1 MYKAILAGLTILLG
15 SSVASASADPVEEL
29 KGSVTEA
36 VEVLYGE
43 GSEAKSVEL
52 KRDEV
57 RAAFEKNYNMD
68 IFIRRAIGSNWRRLT
83 EEEQTR
89 GLELIKA
96 VVLKA
101 YIDGMEGRARP
112 EIRYEA
118 AVQLGEHRLEIP
130 SVVVME
136 DRTVS
141 LKYKLARMQSG
152 WELYDLVAEEIS
164 LVANYRQQFDEH
176 FRRGTAAKLI
186 EKLEGLLNHEKLD
199 HKVTL

>member
-1 MYKAILAGLTILLG
+1 MYKTILVGLIILFG
-15 SSVASASADPVEEL
+15 SAMASADPVEEL
-29 KGSVTEA
+29 KASVAEA
-36 VEVLYGE
+36 VEVLFGDE
-43 GSEAKSVEL
+43 CNTKSVEL

-68 IFIRRAIGSNWRRLT
+68 IIIRRAIGRNWRRLT

-89 GLELIKA
+89 VLELIKA

-101 YIDGMEGRARP
+101 YIDGMQGRARP

-118 AVQLGEHRLEIP
+118 AVQRGEHRLEIP
-130 SVVVME
+130 SIVTLE

-164 LVANYRQQFDEH
+164 LVSNYRQQFDDH
-176 FRRGTAAKLI
+176 FRRGTAAELI
-186 EKLEGLLNHEKLD
+186 QKLEELLNHEKLD

>member
-1 MYKAILAGLTILLG
+1 M
-15 SSVASASADPVEEL
+15 ASADPVEEL
-29 KGSVTEA
+29 KGSVAMA
-36 VEVLYGE
+36 VEVLVGE

-57 RAAFEKNYNMD
+57 RAAFQKNYNMD
-68 IFIRRAIGSNWRRLT
+68 IIIRRAIGSNWRRLT

-89 GLELIKA
+89 VLKLIKA

-101 YIDGMEGRARP
+101 YIDGMQGRSRP

-118 AVQLGEHRLEIP
+118 AVQRGEHRLEIP
-130 SVVVME
+130 SIVTIE
-136 DRTVS
+136 GRAVS

-164 LVANYRQQFDEH
+164 LVSNYRQQFDDH
-176 FRRGTAAKLI
+176 FRRGTAAELI
-186 EKLEGLLNHEKLD
+186 QKLEELLNHEKLD

>member
-1 MYKAILAGLTILLG
+1 MYKVILVGLIILFG
-15 SSVASASADPVEEL
+15 SAMASADPVEEL
-29 KGSVTEA
+29 KASVAEA
-36 VEVLYGE
+36 VEVLFGDE
-43 GSEAKSVEL
+43 CNTKSVEL

-57 RAAFEKNYNMD
+57 RAAFEKKYNMD
-68 IFIRRAIGSNWRRLT
+68 IIIRRAIGSNWRRLT

-89 GLELIKA
+89 VLELIKA

-101 YIDGMEGRARP
+101 YIDGMQGRARP

-118 AVQLGEHRLEIP
+118 AVQRGEHRLEIP
-130 SVVVME
+130 SIVTLE

-164 LVANYRQQFDEH
+164 LVSNYRQQFDDH
-176 FRRGTAAKLI
+176 FRRGTAAELI
-186 EKLEGLLNHEKLD
+186 QKLEELLNHEKLD

>member
-1 MYKAILAGLTILLG
+1 MFKTILVGLIILFG
-15 SSVASASADPVEEL
+15 SAMASADPVEEL
-29 KGSVTEA
+29 KASVAEA
-36 VEVLYGE
+36 VEVLFGDE
-43 GSEAKSVEL
+43 CNTKSVEL

-57 RAAFEKNYNMD
+57 RAAFEKKYNMD
-68 IFIRRAIGSNWRRLT
+68 IIIRRAIGSNWRRLT

-89 GLELIKA
+89 VLELIKA

-101 YIDGMEGRARP
+101 YIDGMQGRARP

-118 AVQLGEHRLEIP
+118 AVQRGEHRLEIP
-130 SVVVME
+130 SIVTLE

-164 LVANYRQQFDEH
+164 LVSNYRQQFDDH
-176 FRRGTAAKLI
+176 FRRGTAAELI
-186 EKLEGLLNHEKLD
+186 QKLEELLNHEKLD

>member
-1 MYKAILAGLTILLG
+1 MFKAILVGLIILFG
-15 SSVASASADPVEEL
+15 SAVASADPVEEL
-29 KGSVTEA
+29 KGSVAEA
-36 VEVLYGE
+36 VEVLFGE
-43 GSEAKSVEL
+43 GSEAKSVEV

-57 RAAFEKNYNMD
+57 RGAFEKNYDMD
-68 IFIRRAIGSNWRRLT
+68 IIIRRAIGSNWRRLT

-89 GLELIKA
+89 VLELIKA

-101 YIDGMEGRARP
+101 YIDGMQGKSRP

-118 AVQLGEHRLEIP
+118 AIQLGEHRLEIP
-130 SVVVME
+130 SIVTIE
-136 DRTVS
+136 GRSVS

-164 LVANYRQQFDEH
+164 LVSNYRQQFDDH
-176 FRRGTAAKLI
+176 FRRGTAAELI
-186 EKLEGLLNHEKLD
+186 EKLEALLSHEKLD

>member
-1 MYKAILAGLTILLG
+1 MFKTILVGLIILFG
-15 SSVASASADPVEEL
+15 SAMASADPVEEL
-29 KGSVTEA
+29 KGSVAEA
-36 VEVLYGE
+36 VEVLFGE
-43 GSEAKSVEL
+43 SSEAKSVEL

-68 IFIRRAIGSNWRRLT
+68 IIIRRAIGRNWRRLT

-89 GLELIKA
+89 VLELIKA

-101 YIDGMEGRARP
+101 YIDGMEGKARP
-112 EIRYEA
+112 EISYGA
-118 AVQLGEHRLEIP
+118 AVQQGEHRLEIP
-130 SVVVME
+130 SVVTLE
-136 DRTVS
+136 DRKVS
-141 LKYKLARMQSG
+141 LKYKLARMESG

-164 LVANYRQQFDEH
+164 LVSNYRQQFDDH
-176 FRRGTAAKLI
+176 FRRGNAAELI